1 MNKSKARLWRALGI
15 FVALLAADSRA
26 VGQTK
31 IIDITVDDPRPLAAA
46 IDKIEEL
53 SGIPINYEDMPVYYS
68 ADVKDVTDAV
78 ARTPLPAGRRII
90 VARGGQLSVP
100 IVVDAAT
107 GKLNGA
113 QAVNAALVALI
124 SAYNSSGLPGGFDL
138 EFFNGVFFTKPV
150 RYRDATGATR
160 PMTPVLSTP
169 VTLPQEPSQAYQI
182 WQLVIAQVSSAAGV
196 HVDAGWGAGMG
207 DAGPDMGQVAFGPQ
221 NEPADHVI
229 ARLLAPRNSPASA
242 TPDANWDAGRS
253 CRLFTDATSKFYALN
268 VHVVAN
274 RWSVEPAKPYS
285 PPPRSSDSR
294 WYDGPGVSPQQPV
307 TGH

>member
-1 MNKSKARLWRALGI
+1 MTKSKARLWPALAI
-15 FVALLAADSRA
+15 FVGLLAANTLA
-26 VGQTK
+26 LAQTK

-53 SGIPINYEDMPVYYS
+53 SGIPINYEDVPIYYS
-68 ADVKDVTDAV
+68 GDLHDVTDAV
-78 ARTPLPAGRRII
+78 ARSPLPAGRRII
-90 VARGGQLSVP
+90 APLVRHLFVP
-100 IVVDAAT
+100 IPVDAAT
-107 GKLNGA
+107 GKLNDA
-113 QAVNAALVALI
+113 QAVKDALLRLI

-138 EFFNGVFFTKPV
+138 EYYNGVFFVKPV
-150 RYRDATGATR
+150 RYRDAIGVTR
-160 PMTPVLSTP
+160 PMTPLLSTP
-169 VTLPQEPSQAYQI
+169 ITLPQEPSLAYQI
-182 WQLVIAQVSSAAGV
+182 WRLVLDHVSSAAGV
-196 HVDAGWGAGMG
+196 HVGAGWGAGTG
-207 DAGPDMGQVAFGPQ
+207 DTGPDMGKVAFGPQ

-242 TPDANWDAGRS
+242 TPDPNWDAGRS
-253 CRLFTDATSKFYALN
+253 YRLFTDATSKFYALN